1 MPKIQVKLDGTAVDG
16 WLATISSEFPDAEF
30 RLMATQLR
38 DDGAFVIL
46 EVLTPK
52 GDELVRRFE
61 NTPEVDAVDVYHTDE
76 RMVLLQFQT
85 SATKSYDPLRRSKN
99 ISIYPT
105 ILRDGWF
112 SVELAA
118 SHEQLSKYTDELA
131 AAGIPYEIVSLVQS
145 HTASELLT
153 DRQWEFITEAI
164 ERGFY
169 ETPRRCTLAE
179 LGDVL
184 GIHKSAVSRLRH
196 RAESRV
202 IKNFGAE
209 AAHSETNSN

>member
-1 MPKIQVKLDGTAVDG
+1 MPQIQVKLDGTAVDG
-16 WLATISSEFPDAEF
+16 WLAMISSEFLDAEF
-30 RLMATQLR
+30 RLMATQIR

-52 GDELVRRFE
+52 GDALVRRFE

-85 SATKSYDPLRRSKN
+85 AATKSYDPLRRSKN

-118 SHEQLSKYTDELA
+118 SHERLSEYTDELA

-145 HTASELLT
+145 HTASEMLT
-153 DRQWEFITEAI
+153 DRQWEFIIEAV

-169 ETPRRCTLAE
+169 ESPRDCTLAE
-179 LGDVL
+179 LGDIL
-184 GIHKSAVSRLRH
+184 EIHKSAASRLRH
-196 RAESRV
+196 RAESRI
-202 IKNFGAE
+202 IKNFVAQ
-209 AAHSETNSN
+209 AAQ